1 MAKWWLAGVLGSP
14 LQRARHSGE
23 LAGLGEQASIDPD
36 LVEWNDG
43 SYEGLTSAA
52 IRVQHPG
59 WLVFRDGCPKG
70 ESPSRWENGL
80 TA

>member
-1 MAKWWLAGVLGSP
+1 VLCGP
-14 LQRARHSGE
+14 LQRARRSAE
-23 LAGLGEQASIDPD
+23 LAGLGEQASINPD
-36 LVEWNDG
+36 LAEWNDG

-59 WLVFRDGCPKG
+59 WLVFRDACPKG
-70 ESPSRWENGL
+70 KAPPRWGSGL